1 MKRKGGKIGGKRA
14 IGGSRRAIFIESR
27 RGKIKKGRK
36 KEEMDNGAAIKR
48 GQERLISGEITARAL
63 EIDTLPLWKSDD
75 ERGVFF
81 AKCHD
86 YVSRTSNVSRIYRW
100 IIIIERRIVSNNCN
114 VSNSELFFVEL
125 FPGSLPR
132 FSSTNSSFVFLFIS
146 IEINR
151 GENCKLFFYTVENSI

>member
-1 MKRKGGKIGGKRA
+1 MQDFSTFKRVNGNRWNEKGQKLEENVQLVDLVERFSSKTGG
-14 IGGSRRAIFIESR
+14 
-27 RGKIKKGRK
+27 GKIKKGRK
-36 KEEMDNGAAIKR
+36 KEEMDNCAAIKNGR
-48 GQERLISGEITARAL
+48 CRDWFLEITARAL

-114 VSNSELFFVEL
+114 VSNSNELFFVKL
-125 FPGSLPR
+125 FPGSHPSICEFELR
-132 FSSTNSSFVFLFIS
+132 FPLH
-146 IEINR
+146 INR
-151 GENCKLFFYTVENSI
+151 D

>member
-1 MKRKGGKIGGKRA
+1 MQDFSTFKRVNGNRWNEKGQKLEENVQLVDLVERFSSKTGG
-14 IGGSRRAIFIESR
+14 
-27 RGKIKKGRK
+27 GKIKKGRK
-36 KEEMDNGAAIKR
+36 KEEMDNGAAIKNGR
-48 GQERLISGEITARAL
+48 CRDWFLEITARAL

-114 VSNSELFFVEL
+114 VSNSDELFFVEL
-125 FPGSLPR
+125 FPGSPR
-132 FSSTNSSFVFLFIS
+132 FSSTICEFELRFPLH
-146 IEINR
+146 INR
-151 GENCKLFFYTVENSI
+151 D